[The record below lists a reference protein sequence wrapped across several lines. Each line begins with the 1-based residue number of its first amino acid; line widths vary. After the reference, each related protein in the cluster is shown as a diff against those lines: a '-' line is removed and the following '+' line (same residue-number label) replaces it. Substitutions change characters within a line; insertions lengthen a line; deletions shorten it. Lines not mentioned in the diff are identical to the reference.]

1 MKKFLTILSIGLAF
15 AAVSCKKDSSTSQ
28 DDPKDPGNGSE
39 VTIWANNDADPQWDN
54 DCETAEIASYIYT
67 WYNADNTAEWEL
79 DETWVNMLAIS
90 IYGWTEGEGYFECNY
105 YKTFDLSKY
114 SSAYF
119 TFDWCRHTYGPE
131 DLDTIQAKAGDGEFK
146 TLAVPVA
153 CPVIDKGQT
162 HAEVMANCGKIDL
175 TEFCGGKVTLR
186 IHSKTKTEGE
196 AGTSYYKNFVLKGV
210 KK

>member
-15 AAVSCKKDSSTSQ
+15 ATVSCKKDSSTTK
-28 DDPKDPGNGSE
+28 DDPKAPENGSE
-39 VTIWANNDADPQWDN
+39 VTIYANNDADPQWDN

-67 WYNADNTAEWEL
+67 WYNADNTAEWKL
-79 DETWVNMLAIS
+79 DETWVDMLAIS
-90 IYGWTEGEGYFECNY
+90 IYGWTENAGYFECSY

-153 CPVIDKGQT
+153 CPVIGKEQT

-196 AGTSYYKNFVLKGV
+196 AGTSYYKNLVLKGV